1 MVEKNPCMLS
11 LSKHS
16 KPFFS
21 NLLGLQRFLL
31 GGQMAQKPSLSAFV
45 ILAVFIGCAPL
56 FAQSQPYFQGKTI
69 MLIQGREP
77 GGTGALRAQAAIP
90 FLRKYLPG
98 EPIIVTQFMPGGGGR
113 KASNYIYHNA
123 KPDGLTFGNVGSGLI
138 ANAVLGS
145 TGVEYDIDKFV
156 YLGAANSTAQYVFGT
171 WSKLGLDNLD
181 KLRARSG
188 LRIGA
193 QTVGHDIYI
202 NGRLF
207 SWLLGLRDPK
217 FVTGY
222 SGPEVDLAMS
232 RGEIDGRANIPD
244 TILQRSPEFIEKKLV
259 NYHAIIQIPKEDR
272 HPHPLFNKLPELE
285 TFARA
290 DRERKI
296 MTMFRTFRLVGSP
309 YILPPGTPAEIANQY
324 REAMRKTFKDPAFI
338 KEFKKLT
345 ADDATPLLPEAQ
357 EKAIRDIPRDPEV
370 IALFNK
376 LAGAEPLPPR

>member
-1 MVEKNPCMLS
+1 MTK
-11 LSKHS
+11 K
-16 KPFFS
+16 
-21 NLLGLQRFLL
+21 
-31 GGQMAQKPSLSAFV
+31 LSACAFA
-45 ILAVFIGCAPL
+45 ILAVVIGCVPL
-56 FAQSQPYFQGKTI
+56 FAQSTPYFQGKTI
-69 MLIQGREP
+69 ILVQGREP

-90 FLRKYLPG
+90 YLRKYLPG
-98 EPIIVTQFMPGGGGR
+98 EPIIVAQFMPGGGGR

-123 KPDGLTFGNVGSGLI
+123 KPDGLTFANVGSGLI
-138 ANAVLGS
+138 ANSVLGS
-145 TGVEYDIDKFV
+145 TGVEYDIDKLI

-171 WSKLGLDNLD
+171 LAKLGLDNLG
-181 KLRARSG
+181 KLRARPG

-207 SWLLGLRDPK
+207 SWLLGLKDPK

-232 RGEIDGRANIPD
+232 QGEVDGRANIPD

-259 NYHAIIQIPKEDR
+259 NYHAIIQIPKDDR
-272 HPHPLFNKLPELE
+272 HPHPVFNKLPELE
-285 TFARA
+285 TFAKT

-296 MTMFRTFRLVGSP
+296 MMMFRTFRLVGSP
-309 YILPPGTPAEIANQY
+309 YVLPPGTPPEIANHY
-324 REAMRKTFKDPAFI
+324 REAMRKTFRDPAFL

-357 EKAIRDIPRDPEV
+357 EKAIRDIPRDSEV

-376 LAGAEPLPPR
+376 LAGSESLPPR

>member
-1 MVEKNPCMLS
+1 MT
-11 LSKHS
+11 
-16 KPFFS
+16 
-21 NLLGLQRFLL
+21 
-31 GGQMAQKPSLSAFV
+31 QKLPVPAV
-45 ILAVFIGCAPL
+45 AILAVLIACVPL
-56 FAQSQPYFQGKTI
+56 FAQSTPYFQGKTI
-69 MLIQGREP
+69 LLVQGREP

-113 KASNYIYHNA
+113 KAANYIYHNSKA
-123 KPDGLTFGNVGSGLI
+123 DGLTFANVGSGLI
-138 ANAVLGS
+138 ANAILGS
-145 TGVEYDIDKFV
+145 TGVDYDTDKFV

-171 WSKLGLDNLD
+171 WAKLGLDGLD

-207 SWLLGLRDPK
+207 SWLLGLKDPR

-222 SGPEVDLAMS
+222 SGPEVDLAMT
-232 RGEIDGRANIPD
+232 RGELDGRANIPD

-259 NYHAIIQIPKEDR
+259 NYHAIIQIPKDDR

-285 TFARA
+285 TFAKTE
-290 DRERKI
+290 RERKI

-309 YILPPGTPAEIANQY
+309 YVLPPGTPQEIANQY
-324 REAMRKTFKDPAFI
+324 REAMRRTFKDPAFL

-357 EKAIRDIPRDPEV
+357 EKAIKDIPRDAEV

-376 LAGAEPLPPR
+376 LAGSESLPPR